1 MSGSTNW
8 RKPFGHDSE
17 ANRRHGGGQ
26 YGNVGGDSRD
36 RGSADEHRNIFWN
49 AWAAGGSSR
58 IVGSGGMDLPA
69 AAGGI
74 DVVDV
79 GFVSAEG
86 GFFCRLRRDYV
97 ARSKVSA
104 DSLRGQF
111 YRLFYWLVLNRGA
124 VLEAPV
130 L

>member
-1 MSGSTNW
+1 MSGFTNW

-17 ANRRHGGGQ
+17 ANRRDGSGQ
-26 YGNVGGDSRD
+26 YGNMGGDSRD
-36 RGSADEHRNIFWN
+36 RGSANEHRNIFWN
-49 AWAAGGSSR
+49 ARAAGGSDR

-74 DVVDV
+74 DVAHA

-86 GFFCRLRRDYV
+86 DFFCGLRRDHV
-97 ARSKVSA
+97 ARSEVSA
-104 DSLRGQF
+104 DFFRGQF
-111 YRLFYWLVLNRGA
+111 YRLFYRLVLDGGV